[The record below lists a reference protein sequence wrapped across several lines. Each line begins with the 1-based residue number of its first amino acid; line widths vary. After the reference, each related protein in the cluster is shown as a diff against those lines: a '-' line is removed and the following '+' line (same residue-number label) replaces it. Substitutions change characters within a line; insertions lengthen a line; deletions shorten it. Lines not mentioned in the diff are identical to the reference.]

1 MQQTIYYLLN
11 KFFMNEVENDI
22 LKYFRKRDKIIFD
35 IGCFRGN
42 FTKNFIK
49 NESKLGIKSIFFL
62 FDPNPTVK
70 DYLKPILEN
79 EKIKY
84 FNLALDNSNSQ
95 KKFYINNFFE
105 PSGSSLNTIFRD
117 DKKWKNTRK
126 IFMQIFQPLKKI
138 KDFSEINVQTQTLD
152 SFCLDKKIENIDVLK
167 IDTEGNEL
175 NVLKGAKRLLSEN
188 KINLIYTEISET
200 KKKFLEKE
208 KSIINF
214 LNSYNFELKK
224 KYQIRSFSVLSGLR
238 ATDNLFVNK
247 NLV

>member
-1 MQQTIYYLLN
+1 M
-11 KFFMNEVENDI
+11 
-22 LKYFRKRDKIIFD
+22 
-35 IGCFRGN
+35 
-42 FTKNFIK
+42 
-49 NESKLGIKSIFFL
+49 
-62 FDPNPTVK
+62 
-70 DYLKPILEN
+70 
-79 EKIKY
+79 
-84 FNLALDNSNSQ
+84 
-95 KKFYINNFFE
+95 
-105 PSGSSLNTIFRD
+105 
-117 DKKWKNTRK
+117 
-126 IFMQIFQPLKKI
+126 
-138 KDFSEINVQTQTLD
+138 D

>member
-152 SFCLDKKIENIDVLK
+152 SFCLDKKIETIDVLK